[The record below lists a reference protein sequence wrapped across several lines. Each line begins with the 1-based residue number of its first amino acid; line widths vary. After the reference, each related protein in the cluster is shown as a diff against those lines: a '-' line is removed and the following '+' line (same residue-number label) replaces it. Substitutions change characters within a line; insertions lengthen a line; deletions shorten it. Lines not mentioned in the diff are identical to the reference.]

1 VDAIASLFGMNLAHG
16 LNEHI
21 PLMFWLIFVA
31 EAGARFCNDGM
42 GAGQITQ
49 QRSTIQETVPRVDA
63 CSSTECIHQSEGNR
77 QEAVSLLRRFRAAGW
92 P

>member
-1 VDAIASLFGMNLAHG
+1 MPAFFGVHLAHG

-31 EAGARFCNDGM
+31 GTRLGFSIEGM

-49 QRSTIQETVPRVDA
+49 ERNTIQETVPRADA
-63 CSSTECIHQSEGNR
+63 CSSTECAHPSEGNR
-77 QEAVSLLRRFRAAGW
+77 QEAVSLLWLFRAAGW